1 MTNREKVILLVVV
14 VIFLTTVWMARF
26 DIVPAASPGGDRVAI
41 VYKIDRWT
49 GGVDSIIGSRSRE
62 VRPASE

>member
-1 MTNREKVILLVVV
+1 MTNREKVILIAAAA
-14 VIFLTTVWMARF
+14 IFLTTVWMARF
-26 DIVPAASPGGDRVAI
+26 DIVAPAASPGG

-49 GGVDSIIGSRSRE
+49 GRVDRIIGIRSRE

>member
-49 GGVDSIIGSRSRE
+49 GEVDSIIGSRSRE